1 MNAGHIL
8 DALEMIDD
16 QYILEARDRNSLTSV
31 KKSRSMRRALIL
43 AAVISALLSLCGF
56 AAYKV
61 VWFDPWLQEPS
72 ASPPDGRVSCRPL
85 CGCMGRI

>member
-31 KKSRSMRRALIL
+31 K
-43 AAVISALLSLCGF
+43 
-56 AAYKV
+56 
-61 VWFDPWLQEPS
+61 
-72 ASPPDGRVSCRPL
+72 SPGV
-85 CGCMGRI
+85 

>member
-43 AAVISALLSLCGF
+43 AAVITALLSLCGF
-56 AAYKV
+56 AAYKLPAKRKRAKGLGSLV
-61 VWFDPWLQEPS
+61 VRFGL
-72 ASPPDGRVSCRPL
+72 G
-85 CGCMGRI
+85 